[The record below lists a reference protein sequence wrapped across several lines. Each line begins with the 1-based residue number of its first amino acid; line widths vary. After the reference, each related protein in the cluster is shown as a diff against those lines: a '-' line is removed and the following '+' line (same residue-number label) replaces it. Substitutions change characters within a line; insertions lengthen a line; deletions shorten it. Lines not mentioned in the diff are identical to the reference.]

1 NLELFSDRIVW
12 KDFFAMFKE
21 IKRNKNK
28 VAEEG
33 KTVLFNE
40 TIKVIKE
47 KFNPSFNL
55 LISNFRYD
63 KTQVMNLT
71 SQGLL
76 SNEHVYLGKTGFKY
90 GEGEVSLELDFDI
103 SKTDESL
110 FDVSLEFTDI
120 DLHPFLREFNYF
132 EISSLKNAT
141 NIAGI
146 ISLDTEMSGL
156 IHEVNGLDTRT
167 LKGYVNFDLRKLE
180 LSEFEPIQKI
190 GEKIFK
196 EQRFE
201 DIRFA
206 DISQE
211 IYIANRTIEIPRT
224 EIQSTAFNLFVE
236 GHFNYDDNTN
246 FWLSIPLA
254 NLKKRELVKIPDKEG
269 FINSGKK
276 VFVQVKKNEEGELE
290 YKLHL
295 SNKKLYEE
303 RGNLNQ
309 YRANHKN
316 NRKLRAQNKK
326 MQRVKNRE
334 LKKQQ

>member
-1 NLELFSDRIVW
+1 
-12 KDFFAMFKE
+12 M
-21 IKRNKNK
+21 
-28 VAEEG
+28 
-33 KTVLFNE
+33 
-40 TIKVIKE
+40 
-47 KFNPSFNL
+47 
-55 LISNFRYD
+55 LISRL
-63 KTQVMNLT
+63 LT
-71 SQGLL
+71 PGCL
-76 SNEHVYLGKTGFKY
+76 SPAW
-90 GEGEVSLELDFDI
+90 EG
-103 SKTDESL
+103 
-110 FDVSLEFTDI
+110 
-120 DLHPFLREFNYF
+120 
-132 EISSLKNAT
+132 
-141 NIAGI
+141 
-146 ISLDTEMSGL
+146 
-156 IHEVNGLDTRT
+156 
-167 LKGYVNFDLRKLE
+167 KLE

-196 EQRFE
+196 DKRLE

-211 IYIANRTIEIPRT
+211 VYIANRTIEIPRT

-246 FWLSIPLA
+246 LWLSIPLA

-276 VFVQVKKNEEGELE
+276 VFIEVKKNEEGELE

-316 NRKLRAQNKK
+316 NRKLRNQNKK

-334 LKKQQ
+334 LKKEQNL